1 MDAQYWHQK
10 WRTDDIG
17 FHEAEGNLLLHANFK
32 ELALPAGS
40 RVFVPLCGKTRDI
53 GWLLS
58 QGYRVV
64 GVELNEMAVRQ
75 LFEDLQLVPTTT
87 TTGGMTCLNAGDLE
101 VFVGDFFMLAPDMLD
116 PVDAIFDR
124 GALVALPEDM
134 RTRYAHHLTGIA
146 GHAPQLLV
154 TFEYDQTQMDGPPFS
169 IGDADVRRHYQESY
183 RISPLASVD
192 VAGKL
197 KGKCDATENVWL
209 LHPRRGTSAS

>member
-10 WRTDDIG
+10 WHTDDIG

-32 ELALPAGS
+32 ELALSAGS

-53 GWLLS
+53 GWLMS

-64 GVELNEMAVRQ
+64 GVELNELAVEQ
-75 LFEDLQLVPTTT
+75 LFEDLQLVPTVTSK
-87 TTGGMTCLNAGDLE
+87 GGMKCFSVAELDIFA
-101 VFVGDFFMLAPDMLD
+101 GDFFKLTPEKLD

-124 GALVALPEDM
+124 GALVALPDDM
-134 RTRYAHHLTGIA
+134 RIRYARHLTEITGN
-146 GHAPQLLV
+146 APQLLV
-154 TFEYDQTQMDGPPFS
+154 TFDYDQAQMDGPPFS
-169 IGDADVRRHYQESY
+169 IGDGDVHDYYQDRY

-197 KGKCDATENVWL
+197 KGKCDATENIWL
-209 LHPRRGTSAS
+209 LLPRF